1 MNRNLKVTLAIIFTI
16 SISSMLAAAPGAFA
30 SSTQAGQASQAR
42 VQAALAKEVRHELAM
57 LPYYTLFD
65 WLQFEVKPEGTV
77 VLMGQVTRPTLKSDA
92 ENVVKKVEGV
102 EKVVNQIEVLPLSS
116 NDDRIRRNVYR
127 ALFNYSSPLF
137 RYSVGA
143 MPSIHIIVKNG
154 NVTLKGVVLSKS
166 DSTIA
171 TVQANGVPG
180 VFSVTNELLVENDK
194 PE

>member
-16 SISSMLAAAPGAFA
+16 TMVGALAAAAVPYEQ
-30 SSTQAGQASQAR
+30 TGQASQAR
-42 VQAALAKEVRHELAM
+42 VQAALVKEVRHELAM
-57 LPYYTLFD
+57 LPYYSLFD
-65 WLQFEVKPEGTV
+65 WLQFEVKPEGVV

-92 ENVVKKVEGV
+92 EKVVKKVEGV

-143 MPSIHIIVKNG
+143 VPSIHIIVKNG
-154 NVTLKGVVLSKS
+154 NVTLKGVVLSKG